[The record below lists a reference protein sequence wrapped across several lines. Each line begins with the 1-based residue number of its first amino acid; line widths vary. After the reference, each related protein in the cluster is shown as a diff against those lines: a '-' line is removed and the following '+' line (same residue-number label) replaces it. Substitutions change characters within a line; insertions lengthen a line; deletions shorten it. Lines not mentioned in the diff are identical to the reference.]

1 MNRLTFVTFAS
12 TVFVSARPTIATSRK
27 HLMHQTSIMNEITTK
42 RPHIASMTVRHV
54 GALVS
59 TLSTIRPEQLQA
71 TKPVSVSHEP
81 SAIDAAFAAIE
92 LAEPSPTNETSEARW
107 NLSFADKHGETI
119 LIVTSSFT
127 PLISVRSM
135 GNTSYIRMIGLVGS

>member
-1 MNRLTFVTFAS
+1 MNGLTFDTFAS
-12 TVFVSARPTIATSRK
+12 TVVVSARPAIATSRK
-27 HLMHQTSIMNEITTK
+27 HLMHRTSIMNEITTK

-59 TLSTIRPEQLQA
+59 TLSTIRPAQLQA
-71 TKPVSVSHEP
+71 TKPVSFSHEP

-92 LAEPSPTNETSEARW
+92 QADPSPTHETSEARW
-107 NLSFADKHGETI
+107 NLSFADKHAKPI
-119 LIVTSSFT
+119 LIVTSSFM

-135 GNTSYIRMIGLVGS
+135 GNTSSIRMIGLVGS